1 MFIFIIIF
9 LLYLPCVTCSRYTIA
24 SCSYLLYFNRKD
36 IQCCHL
42 QATNVFLNRHMFN
55 STMACYIIYITI
67 CFTLNWPYAAWLEK
81 TLKI

>member
-42 QATNVFLNRHMFN
+42 QATNVF
-55 STMACYIIYITI
+55 
-67 CFTLNWPYAAWLEK
+67 
-81 TLKI
+81 